1 MLPTRLHCL
10 GLSYQRAPVELRER
24 LGGTTGK
31 LLDAGRPRPALVQ
44 ELALLSTCHRVELY
58 VAVSGDSPDGAAW
71 LVDWL
76 AAATGIAGD
85 EFSGYL
91 DHYEGMAAAKHL
103 SRVAC
108 GLESLALGEPQIL
121 GQVQGAQA
129 AALATGGIGPTLGA
143 VFQAAVRA
151 GKRARTETPI
161 STNPASVSSVA
172 IALAQEIAG
181 DLRRA
186 RILVIGLGE
195 MGRLTLKTLR
205 QRGVARIAVANRTRE
220 RAERLAAEA
229 GYRAYG
235 LDELPEALAAA
246 DVVFSSTA
254 AADVVLPAAL
264 VSDVLATRR
273 GRDLVLVDI
282 AVPRDIEPAVGD
294 LPGVHLFDI
303 DDLRETLDSGL
314 AARQQAVPAVEAI
327 IAAELAELTAALQQ
341 QAVAPIIVELRR
353 QAEAI
358 RRHEVERSLRH
369 LGEVDPAV
377 RDQLQQLSLSLV
389 NKLLHE
395 PTLRLKAKATH
406 DEAAAYASTVRDLFG
421 LPE

>member
-1 MLPTRLHCL
+1 
-10 GLSYQRAPVELRER
+10 V
-24 LGGTTGK
+24 
-31 LLDAGRPRPALVQ
+31 AG
-44 ELALLSTCHRVELY
+44 E
-58 VAVSGDSPDGAAW
+58 
-71 LVDWL
+71 
-76 AAATGIAGD
+76 
-85 EFSGYL
+85 EFTGYL
-91 DHYEGMAAAKHL
+91 DHYEGMAAAGHL
-103 SRVAC
+103 ARVAG

-121 GQVQGAQA
+121 GQVQGAFA
-129 AALATGGIGPTLGA
+129 AALEAGAIGPILGA
-143 VFQAAVRA
+143 VFRAAIRA

-172 IALAQEIAG
+172 IALAQEVTG

-205 QRGVARIAVANRTRE
+205 QRGVACIAVANRTRE
-220 RAERLAAEA
+220 RAERIAAEA

-235 LDELPEALAAA
+235 LDELPEALAEA

-264 VSDVLATRR
+264 VGDVLARR
-273 GRDLVLVDI
+273 GGRDLVLVDI
-282 AVPRDIEPAVGD
+282 AVPRDIEPAVRS
-294 LPGVHLFDI
+294 LPGAHLFDI

-314 AARQQAVPAVEAI
+314 AARQRAVPAVEAI
-327 IAAELAELTAALQQ
+327 IDAELAELEAALQQ
-341 QAVAPIIVELRR
+341 QAVAPIIVALRR

-358 RRHEVERSLRH
+358 RRHEVERSLRQ

-377 RDQLQQLSLSLV
+377 RDQLQQLSQSLV
-389 NKLLHE
+389 TKLLHE
-395 PTLRLKAKATH
+395 PTLRLKERATRG
-406 DEAAAYASTVRDLFG
+406 EAAAYASTVRDLFG